1 MTSLFV
7 ETASGSSYQFL
18 DGKMRRV
25 NAKDILRKDAQWVD
39 FFGFYEKPEI
49 GEPLIVLV
57 EDPSQ
62 TENLAEATVHVT
74 TPVTK
79 FYEEDYLV

>member
-1 MTSLFV
+1 MSLFV
-7 ETASGSSYQFL
+7 ETASGSSYQFIE
-18 DGKMRRV
+18 GKMRRV
-25 NAKDILRKDAQWVD
+25 NAKDILRRDAQWVE

-57 EDPSQ
+57 EDPAKS
-62 TENLAEATVHVT
+62 EELAKVRVHVT

-79 FYEEDYLV
+79 MYDEEYLG